1 MERFRVTPFNLDI
14 ESFVTSTSRPLTY
27 LAVLS
32 IAGPIVLSN
41 LSTPLLGIIDTG
53 IIGQLGDPAQIGAV
67 AVGAMIFNFIYWG
80 LGFLRMG
87 TTGQTAQAFGAS
99 NEDEMHFALFR
110 PALIAVVFGLLIVL
124 LQPLICWA
132 AFSLVTPTSAVE
144 GGAREYFSIR
154 IWSAPF
160 TLFNMVI
167 LGWFIGRQQAN
178 LTLFLQLFVNGTNA
192 LLDAVFV
199 LHMGWG
205 VEGIATGTVIAE
217 IAAAV
222 VGYLLVVWQ
231 LNPSRRNIDLGSIFE
246 WPALR
251 QTLTVNR
258 HLMVRTFFIVF
269 VFAFFTAKSAE
280 SGEILLAANAILMH
294 FVFFTAYLLD
304 GFAFA
309 AETFVGEAIG
319 MGSRSRLQ
327 RCINLST
334 VLAGVTASIVSL
346 GIYCFGSLIIDVLT
360 VSPEV
365 RFEGRIYLDWLTIL
379 PLVSFWCWQLDGI
392 FIGALRSEP
401 MQNATFWAW
410 CGFMASWT
418 ILQDGGNHGLWLTM
432 ILFNIMRGVF
442 LGWYLPS
449 LVRSIPQTRA

>member
-1 MERFRVTPFNLDI
+1 
-14 ESFVTSTSRPLTY
+14 
-27 LAVLS
+27 
-32 IAGPIVLSN
+32 
-41 LSTPLLGIIDTG
+41 
-53 IIGQLGDPAQIGAV
+53 
-67 AVGAMIFNFIYWG
+67 
-80 LGFLRMG
+80 
-87 TTGQTAQAFGAS
+87 
-99 NEDEMHFALFR
+99 
-110 PALIAVVFGLLIVL
+110 
-124 LQPLICWA
+124 

-334 VLAGVTASIVSL
+334 VLSGVTASIVSL

-365 RFEGRIYLDWLTIL
+365 RLEGRIYLDWLTIL

>member
-1 MERFRVTPFNLDI
+1 M
-14 ESFVTSTSRPLTY
+14 TSTCRPITY
-27 LAVLS
+27 FSILS
-32 IAGPIVLSN
+32 VAGPIVLSN

-53 IIGQLGDPAQIGAV
+53 IVGQLGDPAQIGAV

-99 NEDEMHFALFR
+99 NEDEMRLALFR
-110 PALIAVVFGLLIVL
+110 PAMIAFVLGLLIVL

-132 AFSLVTPTSAVE
+132 AFSLVTPTFAVE
-144 GGAREYFSIR
+144 SGAREYFSIR

-160 TLFNMVI
+160 TLFNMVL
-167 LGWFIGRQQAN
+167 LGWFIGRQQAH
-178 LTLFLQLFVNGTNA
+178 LTLLLQLFLNGTNA

-217 IAAAV
+217 VAAAV
-222 VGYLLVVWQ
+222 VGCLLVVRQ
-231 LNPSRRNIDLGSIFE
+231 FGQGRGKIDYGSILE

-251 QTLTVNR
+251 KTLTVNR

-280 SGEILLAANAILMH
+280 SGETLLAANTILMH
-294 FVFFTAYLLD
+294 FVLFTAYLLD

-319 MGSRSRLQ
+319 MGSRNRLQ
-327 RCINLST
+327 QCINLSS
-334 VLAGVTASIVSL
+334 VLSGVTASIVSF
-346 GIYCFGSLIIDVLT
+346 GIYCSGSLIIDLLT
-360 VSPEV
+360 VNPEV
-365 RFEGRIYLDWLTIL
+365 RLEGRIYLDWLAVL

-392 FIGALRSEP
+392 FIGALRTEP

-418 ILQDGGNHGLWLTM
+418 ILQDHGNHGLWLTM
-432 ILFNIMRGVF
+432 TLFNIMRGVF
-442 LGWYLPS
+442 LGWHLPS
-449 LVRSIPQTRA
+449 LVRSIPQARA

>member
-222 VGYLLVVWQ
+222 VGCLLVVWQ

-258 HLMVRTFFIVF
+258 HLMVRTFFIV
-269 VFAFFTAKSAE
+269 
-280 SGEILLAANAILMH
+280 
-294 FVFFTAYLLD
+294 
-304 GFAFA
+304 
-309 AETFVGEAIG
+309 
-319 MGSRSRLQ
+319 
-327 RCINLST
+327 
-334 VLAGVTASIVSL
+334 
-346 GIYCFGSLIIDVLT
+346 
-360 VSPEV
+360 
-365 RFEGRIYLDWLTIL
+365 
-379 PLVSFWCWQLDGI
+379 
-392 FIGALRSEP
+392 
-401 MQNATFWAW
+401 
-410 CGFMASWT
+410 
-418 ILQDGGNHGLWLTM
+418 
-432 ILFNIMRGVF
+432 
-442 LGWYLPS
+442 
-449 LVRSIPQTRA
+449 